1 MTTRTCR
8 ILLPALALLKFS
20 SFAETGAPALKVP
33 PPVDR
38 PVDKPT
44 NAPGTKG
51 APAPAKDPAVAPSL
65 SPAAKPQPETPRDDK
80 DPAPPTDQTPTDDIV
95 ALPFPVS
102 RYESLW
108 EKSPFQIESIAP
120 PQQSEGLAQ
129 RFVLGG
135 ILRENGEPVV
145 WVRERAT
152 QQSSKVSRN
161 ATNNLGLSLV
171 GVEDS
176 MEKQTDASATVRL
189 GNEQGVIKFD
199 AAAGAV
205 PAMAVAPA
213 MARPAIPSPPRL
225 PQSGIP
231 APNPA
236 QVPVPPGNAGVVNA
250 QPGVS
255 VPAFAQPGVV
265 PTVPGGA
272 ISPNGQVQPGQE
284 QMPPPRVIRRR
295 AIVPAAPGAP

>member
-1 MTTRTCR
+1 MTPRTFR
-8 ILLPALALLKFS
+8 ILFPALALLRFS
-20 SFAETGAPALKVP
+20 AFAETEAPALKVP
-33 PPVDR
+33 PVVDR
-38 PVDKPT
+38 PVEKPT
-44 NAPGTKG
+44 NSSGAKG
-51 APAPAKDPAVAPSL
+51 ASIPAKDPAVAPSP
-65 SPAAKPQPETPRDDK
+65 SPAGKPQPQTPPDRK
-80 DPAPPTDQTPTDDIV
+80 EADPAADAPETDDIV
-95 ALPFPVS
+95 SESFPVS

-108 EKSPFQIESIAP
+108 ENSPFQIESIAP

-161 ATNNLGLSLV
+161 ATNNYGLSLV
-171 GVEDS
+171 EVQEV
-176 MEKQTDASATVRL
+176 MTNQIAATATIRL
-189 GNEQGVIKFD
+189 GNEQGIIKFD
-199 AAAGAV
+199 SGGAV

-213 MARPAIPSPPRL
+213 MARPAMPSPPRL

-236 QVPVPPGNAGVVNA
+236 QVPVPPANAGAVNT

-272 ISPNGQVQPGQE
+272 ISPNGQIQPGQE

-295 AIVPAAPGAP
+295 AIVPAAPSAP

>member
-1 MTTRTCR
+1 MTPRTCR
-8 ILLPALALLKFS
+8 ILFPALALLCFS
-20 SFAETGAPALKVP
+20 AFAETEAPALKVTP
-33 PPVDR
+33 VVDR
-38 PVDKPT
+38 PVEKPT
-44 NAPGTKG
+44 NSSEVKG
-51 APAPAKDPAVAPSL
+51 ASIPAKDPAVAASS
-65 SPAAKPQPETPRDDK
+65 SPPGRPQPETSPDK
-80 DPAPPTDQTPTDDIV
+80 KEADPAADAPETDDIV
-95 ALPFPVS
+95 SESFPVS

-108 EKSPFQIESIAP
+108 ENSPFQIESIAP

-161 ATNNLGLSLV
+161 ATNNYGLSLV
-171 GVEDS
+171 EVQEV
-176 MEKQTDASATVRL
+176 MTNQIAATATIRL
-189 GNEQGVIKFD
+189 GNEQGIIKFD
-199 AAAGAV
+199 SAGAV

-213 MARPAIPSPPRL
+213 MAHPAMPSPPRL
-225 PQSGIP
+225 PQSAIP
-231 APNPA
+231 APNAA
-236 QVPVPPGNAGVVNA
+236 QIPVPPGNAGAVNT

-295 AIVPAAPGAP
+295 AIVPAAPSAP